1 MIHTRELILEILLE
15 TAEEGRYCHL
25 VLQSVLL
32 KHQYLEKRERAFITR
47 VSEGTLERMIE
58 LDYIIDLYSSVKTKK
73 MKPLI
78 RNLLRMSVYQ
88 LKYMDSVPASAAC
101 NEAVKLARKRGFSS
115 LAGFVNGV
123 LRKIAGTIT
132 NIPMPDKNR
141 FPIRYASVRYSMPE
155 WLIEQWN
162 ADYGCEKTMR
172 LLEVFE
178 KESGI
183 TVRPNLAK
191 VTTEELLGRLS
202 NEQVKAERIFIK
214 DCETL
219 DYGLKISGF
228 DYLNALDSFREGL
241 FYVQDIGS
249 MFAVELAAPKAGD
262 YVIDVCAAPGGKAL
276 LLAEKLNQS
285 GTVEARDLTEYK
297 TGLIEENKDR
307 YGVCNLHIRKQDAR
321 ILTED
326 SVEKADLVMADLP
339 CSGLGVMRKKPDIR
353 YHMTPEK
360 EAELA
365 KLQREILDTVCAYVK
380 KGGVLLYST
389 CTMNRMENEE
399 NVEWFLSGHSDF
411 ELIQMRQIFPEEACG
426 DGFFAAKM
434 RRN

>member
-1 MIHTRELILEILLE
+1 MIHTRELILDILLE
-15 TAEEGRYCHL
+15 TIEEGRYCHL
-25 VLQSVLL
+25 VLHSVLS

-58 LDYIIDLYSSVKTKK
+58 LDYIIDLYSSVKTEK

-88 LKYMDSVPASAAC
+88 IKYMDSVPASAAC
-101 NEAVKLARKRGFSS
+101 NEAVKLAKKRGFSS

-123 LRKIAGTIT
+123 LRKIAKTIT
-132 NIPMPDKNR
+132 EIPMPDKNR
-141 FPIRYASVRYSMPE
+141 FPLRYASVRYSMPE
-155 WLIEQWN
+155 WLIKQWN
-162 ADYGCEKTMR
+162 DDYGSERMRR
-172 LLEVFE
+172 LLSVFE
-178 KESGI
+178 TESGV

-191 VTTEELLGRLS
+191 ITTEELLKRLS
-202 NEQVKAERIFIK
+202 DEQVKAERVFIE
-214 DCETL
+214 DCKELTYCIKITGV
-219 DYGLKISGF
+219 DYF
-228 DYLNALDSFREGL
+228 NALDSFREGL

-262 YVIDVCAAPGGKAL
+262 YAIDVCAAPGGKAL
-276 LLAEKLNQS
+276 LLAEKLNQT
-285 GTVEARDLTEYK
+285 GTVEARDLTDYK
-297 TGLIEENKDR
+297 TGLIEENRDR
-307 YGVCNLHIRKQDAR
+307 YGLANLHIRRQDAR
-321 ILTED
+321 ILTEE
-326 SVEKADLVMADLP
+326 SIESADIVMADLP

-365 KLQREILDTVCAYVK
+365 GLQREILDTVCVYVK
-380 KGGVLLYST
+380 KGGALIYST

-399 NVEWFLSGHSDF
+399 NVEWFLSAHSDF

-426 DGFFAAKM
+426 DGFFAAKLK
-434 RRN
+434 RN